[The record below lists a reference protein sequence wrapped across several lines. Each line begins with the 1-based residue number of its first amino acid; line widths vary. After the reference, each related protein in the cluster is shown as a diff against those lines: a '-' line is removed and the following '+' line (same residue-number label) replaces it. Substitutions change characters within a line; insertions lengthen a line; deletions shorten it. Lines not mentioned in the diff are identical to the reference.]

1 MSENDCVVNKSFNV
15 LNTSSTN
22 QISDT
27 NVNNDS
33 SLLVDTDVTDI
44 GNLNI
49 LSLNCCGVK
58 LRLQYPEFC
67 QLVCNQDIICLQET
81 KTDDLD
87 TIELPGYIF
96 KMKNRKKI
104 GRKSGGMIL
113 AYKESLENYIE
124 LLDIESKYVL
134 WFKVSSKLVNLNEDV
149 IFGNVYIPPEGSPY
163 FQPDTFDQIENEIRT
178 FILTVIWEE
187 TRGKSITFSICHVP
201 KRSTNVF

>member
-22 QISDT
+22 QISGT

-67 QLVCNQDIICLQET
+67 HLVCNQDIICLQET

-96 KMKNRKKI
+96 KMKNRQKI
-104 GRKSGGMIL
+104 GRQSGGMIL
-113 AYKESLENYIE
+113 AHKESLENYIE

-178 FILTVIWEE
+178 FHKIINTSLYLVILTVELQKNQTLLIL
-187 TRGKSITFSICHVP
+187 R
-201 KRSTNVF
+201 